1 MVFSLSELYRGI
13 KLVRLLSKTA
23 IKAYKKSASYVF
35 FTDSCRLY
43 VIDSTFVKR
52 VAGTLSCDSSYL
64 TEVTPHELDIMLSSM
79 VSTYAKT

>member
-23 IKAYKKSASYVF
+23 IKAYKKSAFYVF
-35 FTDSCRLY
+35 FTDSCCLY

-52 VAGTLSCDSSYL
+52 VAGKLCCDSSHL
-64 TEVTPHELDIMLSSM
+64 TEVTPHELDITLRSIASS
-79 VSTYAKT
+79 YAKA